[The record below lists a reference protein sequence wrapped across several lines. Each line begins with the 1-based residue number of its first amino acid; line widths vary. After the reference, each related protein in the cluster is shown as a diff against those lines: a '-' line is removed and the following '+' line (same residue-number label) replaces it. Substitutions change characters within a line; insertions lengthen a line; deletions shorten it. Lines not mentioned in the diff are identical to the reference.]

1 MVQTS
6 KMYIVSVLLL
16 LFFSCGK
23 KIKKN
28 DDMEEDTTNNQ
39 TVQFV
44 EAESRIEFPD
54 TVFINEP
61 YNGNVLYQGVFDTI
75 ITEFADKEKYRYV
88 IFRSLKT
95 DNINYDVEYLSTIVK
110 DTFGAVTNR
119 IIPLRNIVFDKTGVF
134 YIDGIIE
141 DTVIIDLHQ
150 KNEKGEDLEQWRV
163 QEFRATKKV
172 VVIDKE

>member
-1 MVQTS
+1 MIQKS
-6 KMYIVSVLLL
+6 KIYGVIIILLM

-23 KIKKN
+23 IIKKK
-28 DDMEEDTTNNQ
+28 DDSSDTTNYQ
-39 TVQFV
+39 VSKI
-44 EAESRIEFPD
+44 AEMESTIEFPD

-61 YNGNVLYQGVFDTI
+61 YNGNVLYQGIFDTI

-150 KNEKGEDLEQWRV
+150 KNNQGEDLERWLIK
-163 QEFRATKKV
+163 EFRATKKV